1 MSEATQFHKNTV
13 AMNEALILSSLRQQ
27 ELVGVTEELNA
38 RLRREI
44 TERKLAEAT
53 LHESEERYRAL
64 FEMGPVAIY
73 SCSAAGVI
81 QDFNRRSIE
90 LWGRKPAAG
99 DNNERF
105 SGAFKMF
112 WPDGSY
118 MPHDQ
123 SPMANVLSGR
133 IPDARDVEVHVGR
146 PDGTRIIALVNIRP
160 LKNARGEITGAINSF
175 FDVTERRAAQEAVR
189 VSEARFRMLFEFID
203 EGFCT
208 LEKLDTHAGEPS
220 DFRYLS
226 ANAGFEKQTG
236 VGGVVGKTIR
246 EAFPDE
252 PQEWFDTYDAV
263 MATGEAIRF
272 ERELA
277 SQGRTLE
284 LFAFRFEDGAVPK
297 VGVIFLDVS
306 LRKHHEEQQELLLRE
321 MDHRVNNLFAIIG
334 GMVTLSAK
342 SATTPKELAQT
353 VQGRLGALASAH
365 HLIRPGHSVADTTKR
380 ETTLGELVRKVLSP
394 YADPP
399 GTDGSARTEIVG
411 PEIAVG
417 SDAATNVALVV
428 HELATN
434 AAKYGALSVPGGRV
448 RISWAVTKGRLALS
462 WAEKGGPVITGPP
475 EREGFGSVLA
485 RKSVSG
491 GLRGDL
497 TFHWNPD
504 GLMVLLSVETE
515 RLAL

>member
-1 MSEATQFHKNTV
+1 
-13 AMNEALILSSLRQQ
+13 MNEALILSSLRQQ
-27 ELVGVTEELNA
+27 ELVDVTDALNA
-38 RLRREI
+38 KLRREI

-73 SCSAAGVI
+73 SCHASGVLR
-81 QDFNRRSIE
+81 DFNRRSVE
-90 LWGRKPAAG
+90 LWGREPAAG
-99 DNNERF
+99 DISERF

-112 WPDGSY
+112 RPDGSY

-123 SPMANVLSGR
+123 CPMADVLSGK
-133 IPDARDVEVHVGR
+133 IPEARDVEVHVER
-146 PDGTRIIALVNIRP
+146 PDGTRIVVIKNIRP
-160 LKNARGEITGAINSF
+160 LKNQRGEITGAINSF
-175 FDVTERRAAQEAVR
+175 FDVTERQVAQEAVR
-189 VSEARFRMLFEFID
+189 ASEARFRMLFEFID

-208 LEKLDTHAGEPS
+208 LEKLDTRAGEPS

-263 MATGEAIRF
+263 IATGEPIRF
-272 ERELA
+272 ERDLA

-284 LFAFRFEDGAVPK
+284 LFAFRFEDEAVLK

-306 LRKHHEEQQELLLRE
+306 LRKHHEEQQELLLKE
-321 MDHRVNNLFAIIG
+321 MDHRVKNLFAIVG
-334 GMVTLSAK
+334 GMVTLSVR
-342 SATTPKELAQT
+342 SAVTPKELAQT

-365 HLIRPGHSVADTTKR
+365 QLIRPGHSVADATKR

-394 YADPP
+394 YADPA
-399 GTDGSARTEIVG
+399 GTGDGARTEIDG

-417 SDAATNVALVV
+417 SEAATNVALVV

-448 RISWAVTKGRLALS
+448 RISWAVAEGRLALS
-462 WAEKGGPVITGPP
+462 WEEKSGPVIAAPP
-475 EREGFGSVLA
+475 EREGFGSELA
-485 RKSVSG
+485 RRSVNG

-497 TFHWNPD
+497 TFHWNPG
-504 GLMVLLSVETE
+504 GLVVLVAADTE